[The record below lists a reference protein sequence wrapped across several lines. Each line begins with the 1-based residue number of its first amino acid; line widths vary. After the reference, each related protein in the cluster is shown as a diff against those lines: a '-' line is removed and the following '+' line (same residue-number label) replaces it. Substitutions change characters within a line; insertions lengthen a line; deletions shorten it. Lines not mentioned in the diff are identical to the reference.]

1 MAWLYRK
8 RSKAKFFATLILV
21 FVMVLFS
28 MHLESYVYAEEGA
41 FESTSAKE
49 DDKYDHIDDKD
60 PENSGHT
67 ANTKMALEIDPDNWD
82 PNGSGNGSGE
92 DEIPEETEIQD
103 PTIPYAPYEDILEI
117 PLEGIEEQTET
128 QDAELIPLAGVEE
141 QVEYLGGEGEATE
154 VPETLA
160 AADYSP
166 LTGDSRNST
175 MWMILSILSFLGILC
190 IAVFRNKEF

>member
-1 MAWLYRK
+1 
-8 RSKAKFFATLILV
+8 
-21 FVMVLFS
+21 MVTDAPDPFIN
-28 MHLESYVYAEEGA
+28 AEEGA

-67 ANTKMALEIDPDNWD
+67 ANTKMALEIDPDDWD
-82 PNGSGNGSGE
+82 PNGSGNEGE
-92 DEIPEETEIQD
+92 GDDIPEETEIQD

-117 PLEGIEEQTET
+117 PLEGIEEETET
-128 QDAELIPLAGVEE
+128 QDAELIPLSGVEE
-141 QVEYLGGEGEATE
+141 DVVYLTGEGETPE
-154 VPETLA
+154 TSETLA
-160 AADYSP
+160 AAEHSP

>member
-8 RSKAKFFATLILV
+8 RSKAKFFAALILV

-28 MHLESYVYAEEGA
+28 MHLESYVYAEDSVLEA
-41 FESTSAKE
+41 TSSKE
-49 DDKYDHIDDKD
+49 DDQYDQVDDKD
-60 PENSGHT
+60 PKETGNS
-67 ANTKMALEIDPDNWD
+67 ANTKMALEIDPENWD
-82 PNGSGNGSGE
+82 PNGSGNEGE
-92 DEIPEETEIQD
+92 GDDIPEETEIQD

-117 PLEGIEEQTET
+117 PLEGIEEETET
-128 QDAELIPLAGVEE
+128 QDAELIPLSGVEE
-141 QVEYLGGEGEATE
+141 DVVYLTGEGETPE
-154 VPETLA
+154 TSETLA
-160 AADYSP
+160 AAEHSP